1 MRSRPARACSWL
13 AVSGTT
19 GSPEARSANSKP
31 ISRRRATRLGDGR
44 AYDRRVD
51 FQGAPEKVD
60 ASESQGRKQL
70 LHLTRDLQQ
79 VTLREFKESPM
90 TEVKLRAIRIPLIK
104 TPVEGNIGL

>member
-1 MRSRPARACSWL
+1 
-13 AVSGTT
+13 
-19 GSPEARSANSKP
+19 
-31 ISRRRATRLGDGR
+31 
-44 AYDRRVD
+44 
-51 FQGAPEKVD
+51 VD